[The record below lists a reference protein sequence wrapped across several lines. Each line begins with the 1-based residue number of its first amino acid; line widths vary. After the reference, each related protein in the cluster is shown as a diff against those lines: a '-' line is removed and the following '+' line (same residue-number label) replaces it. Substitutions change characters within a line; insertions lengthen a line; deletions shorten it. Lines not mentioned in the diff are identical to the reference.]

1 MCLSGLWVLAL
12 LACCV
17 EEGGPTVWD
26 LMTKSPAEQHEIQ
39 ARMREHYPW
48 VGITLR
54 LRKFALGTMVLGVVL
69 YAIGR

>member
-1 MCLSGLWVLAL
+1 
-12 LACCV
+12 
-17 EEGGPTVWD
+17 
-26 LMTKSPAEQHEIQ
+26 
-39 ARMREHYPW
+39 MREHYPW